1 MIPGPFPLASTPLSL
16 LPLAATLT
24 GAELVF
30 ITQGGQSVQ
39 CTILQ
44 ILQLIATAGLG
55 VAFVG
60 DPVSE
65 FSNDAQYAI
74 GNGSNNISQFNND
87 ANYATGNGSPNVC
100 AYPGDNVS
108 EFFNDVP
115 YATGNGSTN
124 VCAYPSDAVGEFTD
138 DGTYLSVAGT
148 STIVSWLTSIG
159 GIPNQTQVPVTLV
172 GVLNGIVV
180 SLS

>member
-87 ANYATGNGSPNVC
+87 ANYATGNGS
-100 AYPGDNVS
+100 
-108 EFFNDVP
+108 
-115 YATGNGSTN
+115 TN